1 MFLLILFSSYFSQ
14 KSFSSSKFTHQI
26 ILLSVVVLFSSI
38 SAGQIAL
45 LQGLRKIKEMAL
57 ASLIGAVLGTIIS
70 IPFLWVW
77 GLNGLVIGII
87 ISSLTTLLASWFY
100 SNKVKVVKIN
110 LSFIETYNGGLDMA
124 KTGLYIVSTFV
135 ISSLSMYLIR
145 TIISNFYG
153 LNSVGLF
160 QAVWAISTT
169 YINILLN
176 SMHADY
182 FPRLSK
188 FSNDDVN
195 SNKLINEHLQVT
207 ILAGAPMIIF
217 LLSVGSFVI
226 NILYSSA
233 FIDALPILQWQLFSS
248 FMNLIIWPLGVIYF
262 VRNKGRYMLFS
273 EIIKQIFYL
282 IAIYA
287 FWEIFGF
294 KIFGIGFFISFFATL
309 IFTIYSVRTIS
320 NFSFNKINSINI
332 LVLSLLVIAEFLS
345 INLLTGYLS
354 SISSALIFCF
364 TTFYCLRQLNECMN
378 LLTIFNKY
386 KSQYFTK

>member
-1 MFLLILFSSYFSQ
+1 
-14 KSFSSSKFTHQI
+14 
-26 ILLSVVVLFSSI
+26 
-38 SAGQIAL
+38 
-45 LQGLRKIKEMAL
+45 
-57 ASLIGAVLGTIIS
+57 
-70 IPFLWVW
+70 
-77 GLNGLVIGII
+77 
-87 ISSLTTLLASWFY
+87 
-100 SNKVKVVKIN
+100 
-110 LSFIETYNGGLDMA
+110 
-124 KTGLYIVSTFV
+124 
-135 ISSLSMYLIR
+135 
-145 TIISNFYG
+145 
-153 LNSVGLF
+153 
-160 QAVWAISTT
+160 
-169 YINILLN
+169 
-176 SMHADY
+176 
-182 FPRLSK
+182 
-188 FSNDDVN
+188 
-195 SNKLINEHLQVT
+195 
-207 ILAGAPMIIF
+207 LAGAPMIIF

-273 EIIKQIFYL
+273 EIIKQFFYL